1 MFMKL
6 LSNMLS
12 FTITLNLL
20 AGLFDGLFGGYNM
33 LFESHMRAT
42 DSFSKAFWEL
52 YTNFKDAFIK
62 HL

>member
-1 MFMKL
+1 MKL

-20 AGLFDGLFGGYNM
+20 AGLFDGLFGSYKM

-42 DSFSKAFWEL
+42 DRFSKAFWEL
-52 YTNFKDAFIK
+52 YTDFKDAFIN